1 MTTSRPFAYNTGAQI
16 TGTIQV
22 GDLSIG
28 TPTSGFTNSPQYWN
42 GPDEELGY
50 VIARPVSGNT
60 QPSPVF
66 NSAPGSPMTWSSVY
80 KATDISLSNVN
91 QTATEV
97 FSYSESVLSDTLI
110 NGNDK
115 VMFSIYFN
123 STQPSVGIGGRFIGV
138 GTRLMNY
145 QGPFNGYPGNDD
157 KSFGFSDDGKYYYNG
172 SVLLSGLPTWT
183 SGDTVDIAI
192 SASGISK
199 IWLRVNNGYWNG
211 NVVNNPETGVGG
223 LGISGITSYYPAICP
238 GIYGNMTILNTGY
251 QTPNNFIRLGT
262 NVNSSV
268 GFNKTS
274 GFTDGSFITL
284 AEYVSRKYGTPQTFA
299 TATDASTWL
308 TNNGFWNSYSSVT
321 PTPTATLGIT
331 PTPTPSV
338 TNTQT
343 PTLTPTNTLTPT
355 PTPTS
360 GATAPFSVSF
370 VESGSNILMSYS
382 GTLDLTGLDFVQNT
396 TSGSGGVG
404 PAQGA
409 FGIGPSG
416 ALDISLYTG
425 ATFSYPSN
433 FGTGGGSPSSVT
445 GTGDYFGVFS
455 GILPT
460 NCLVVPSGYTSGD
473 YIIGTT
479 TLSGSSFT
487 SLGMSVGT
495 YNYSWGAGAG
505 QSFVLTIGG
514 VGVTPTPTATSV
526 TPTPTPTSG
535 ASGNFNVSI
544 SQVGNDVVWNGSGSF
559 NLAALTSGGTQ
570 TIGGG
575 YQATQAVWA
584 IGPIVTVD
592 TYSGTITYPSTFGGG
607 GVGVTSNTGSTFGI
621 LPGGSGR
628 LLYVPSGYVSN
639 TVINGSST
647 YANQTITG
655 MGLTPGTYTWSWGS
669 GGNTSTLVMTI
680 SS

>member
-1 MTTSRPFAYNTGAQI
+1 
-16 TGTIQV
+16 
-22 GDLSIG
+22 
-28 TPTSGFTNSPQYWN
+28 
-42 GPDEELGY
+42 
-50 VIARPVSGNT
+50 
-60 QPSPVF
+60 
-66 NSAPGSPMTWSSVY
+66 MTWSSVY
-80 KATDISLSNVN
+80 NATDISLSNVN
-91 QTATEV
+91 QTATQV
-97 FSYSESVLSDTLI
+97 FAYTESVLSNTLI

-123 STQPSVGIGGRFIGV
+123 STQPSVGIGGRFIGI

-157 KSFGFSDDGKYYYNG
+157 KSLGFSDDGKYYYNG
-172 SVLLSGLPTWT
+172 SVQVSGLPTWT
-183 SGDTVDIAI
+183 SEDIVDIAI
-192 SASGISK
+192 SASGTSK

-223 LGISGITSYYPAICP
+223 LGISGITSYYPAVCP

-360 GATAPFSVSF
+360 GA
-370 VESGSNILMSYS
+370 
-382 GTLDLTGLDFVQNT
+382 
-396 TSGSGGVG
+396 
-404 PAQGA
+404 
-409 FGIGPSG
+409 
-416 ALDISLYTG
+416 
-425 ATFSYPSN
+425 
-433 FGTGGGSPSSVT
+433 
-445 GTGDYFGVFS
+445 
-455 GILPT
+455 
-460 NCLVVPSGYTSGD
+460 
-473 YIIGTT
+473 
-479 TLSGSSFT
+479 
-487 SLGMSVGT
+487 
-495 YNYSWGAGAG
+495 
-505 QSFVLTIGG
+505 
-514 VGVTPTPTATSV
+514 
-526 TPTPTPTSG
+526 
-535 ASGNFNVSI
+535 SGNFNVSI

-559 NLAALTSGGTQ
+559 NLAALTSAGTQ

-584 IGPIVTVD
+584 IGPIVTID
-592 TYSGTITYPSTFGGG
+592 SYSGTITYPSTFGGG